1 MRKSEYVPVTDRK
14 ILLMRIWAAIVVLT
28 SSWLVSG
35 LIAAK
40 PINATVA
47 IAETTVASSGS
58 ISQSSNAQKPITV
71 DKAEFGVARVDAR
84 GKVNFIPTFRV
95 PLQEGNKYGWRIQ
108 LKDYKGEVTWREV
121 LRLPKQP
128 ETWATDDGENFT
140 VSADGTEAVM
150 RRKTLA
156 EDGVIE
162 NFWTIAAGD
171 PPGRHKIQVYVDDRL
186 IATFDFEIFPVRKEE
201 PAVRNRGL

>member
-1 MRKSEYVPVTDRK
+1 MRRLEYVPVNDQK

-35 LIAAK
+35 LIASK

-47 IAETTVASSGS
+47 IAENTVASSGS
-58 ISQSSNAQKPITV
+58 ISQASNTKQSIKI

-95 PLQEGNKYGWRIQ
+95 PLQEGSRYGWRIQ

-121 LRLPKQP
+121 LRLPKPP

-140 VSADGTEAVM
+140 VSADGTESVM
-150 RRKTLA
+150 RRKA
-156 EDGVIE
+156 VANDGVIE

-171 PPGRHKIQVYVDDRL
+171 PPGKHKIQVYVDDRL
-186 IATFDFEIFPVRKEE
+186 IATFDFEVFPVDRQEST
-201 PAVRNRGL
+201 NRRRS

>member
-1 MRKSEYVPVTDRK
+1 
-14 ILLMRIWAAIVVLT
+14 MRIWAAIVVLT
-28 SSWLVSG
+28 SSWLASG
-35 LIAAK
+35 LIGSS

-47 IAETTVASSGS
+47 IAAHTSTSSRS
-58 ISQSSNAQKPITV
+58 ISQVSNTKQAISV

-95 PLQEGNKYGWRIQ
+95 PLQEGSKYGWRIQ

-121 LRLPKQP
+121 LRLPKPP

-140 VSADGTEAVM
+140 VSADGTESVM
-150 RRKTLA
+150 RRKAMAT
-156 EDGVIE
+156 DGVIE

-171 PPGRHKIQVYVDDRL
+171 PPGKHKIQVYVDDRL
-186 IATFDFEIFPVRKEE
+186 IATFDFEVFPVDRQESK
-201 PAVRNRGL
+201 NRRRF